1 MFGSYIERLGCGRW
15 HGIGVPQPRQSLRGL
30 GQAGRG
36 REDVPA
42 GTAMVREG
50 IGSRLYINT
59 RHGPQFRQPL
69 RGPVQAGRGGEDVPT
84 GALRE
89 GEGIWFRLHINTYFA
104 PLSRSPS

>member
-1 MFGSYIERLGCGRW
+1 MFGSYIERLSCRRW
-15 HGIGVPQPRQSLRGL
+15 HGIGVLQLKQSLRGL

-42 GTAMVREG
+42 GTARVREG
-50 IGSRLYINT
+50 IGFKLYINT
-59 RHGPQFRQPL
+59 RHSPQFRQPL
-69 RGPVQAGRGGEDVPT
+69 RGPVQARRGGKDVLT

-104 PLSRSPS
+104 LLSRSPS